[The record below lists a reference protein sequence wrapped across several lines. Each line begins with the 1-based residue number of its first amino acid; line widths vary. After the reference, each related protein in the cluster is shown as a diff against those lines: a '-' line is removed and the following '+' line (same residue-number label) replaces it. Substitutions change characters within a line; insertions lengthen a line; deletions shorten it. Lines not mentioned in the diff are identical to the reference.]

1 MLAFIA
7 SVESMHDSDCNS
19 DSDDDE
25 FTDEQR
31 VEFLSNLVVEHE
43 RLIKSCMKNNVVL
56 KLIKIRLMCLMLKR
70 LIYLRKLD

>member
-19 DSDDDE
+19 DNDDDE
-25 FTDEQR
+25 FTNEQR

-56 KLIKIRLMCLMLKR
+56 KLIKIRLMCLMLKN
-70 LIYLRKLD
+70 LI

>member
-1 MLAFIA
+1 
-7 SVESMHDSDCNS
+7 MHDSDCNS

>member
-19 DSDDDE
+19 DNDDDE
-25 FTDEQR
+25 FTNEQR

>member
-19 DSDDDE
+19 DNDDDE
-25 FTDEQR
+25 FTNEQR

-43 RLIKSCMKNNVVL
+43 RQIKSYMKNMISL
-56 KLIKIRLMCLMLKR
+56 MFIKT
-70 LIYLRKLD
+70 

>member
-19 DSDDDE
+19 DNDDDE
-25 FTDEQR
+25 FTNEQR

-70 LIYLRKLD
+70 LIYLRKLE